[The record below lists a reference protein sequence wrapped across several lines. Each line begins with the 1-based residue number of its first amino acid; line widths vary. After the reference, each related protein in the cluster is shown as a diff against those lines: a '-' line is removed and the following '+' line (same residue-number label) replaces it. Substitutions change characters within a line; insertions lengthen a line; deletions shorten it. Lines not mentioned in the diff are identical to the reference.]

1 MRYVKAF
8 IIGLLALLIFVFVIE
23 NIEVLKHTIQLRL
36 NLYLFNLQT
45 PPLDLWVLILLSFAL
60 GAVLVLIYF
69 IYDHIKQRQVIRQ
82 LKQNVEIMTMELK
95 RAGVAMQGSSTS
107 VNTSIPSAESQ
118 EHPQE

>member
-107 VNTSIPSAESQ
+107 VNTSSPSVESQ